1 MSMLAQLVVTG
12 ALIGSVYSLV
22 AVGLTLVW
30 GLMDI
35 INFAHGDFMMISMY
49 TVFWLYALLKWDP
62 LISLPIAALVAAMI
76 GLLTYKLVIKRVLN
90 APGLMALLATFGL
103 SLFIRNFAQFLWS
116 PNYRFVGESILSDKR
131 LIIFDVIVGLPQ
143 LVAAVGSIGMT
154 FAVALFI
161 KKTKF
166 GKAIQATAQS
176 REIAELM
183 GVDTEKVYM
192 FTFALSGICVGVA
205 GTLLS
210 GILPVYPESGAMYG
224 LLAFVIV
231 ALCGFGN
238 IWGAFYAGIMIG
250 FAETIG
256 GFYLGTQF
264 KYAIVFFIY
273 LLVLQFRPKGLFGW

>member
-1 MSMLAQLVVTG
+1 MFLQVILTG

-35 INFAHGDFMMISMY
+35 INFAHGDMMMISMY
-49 TVFWLYALLKWDP
+49 TVFWLYTLLKFDP
-62 LISLPIAALVAAMI
+62 FVSLPISAGITALLGVLI
-76 GLLTYKLVIKRVLN
+76 YKLVIKRVVN

-116 PNYRFVGESILSDKR
+116 PNYRFVGESILSGKR
-131 LIIFDVIVGLPQ
+131 IVLADLIIGLPQ
-143 LVAAVGSIGMT
+143 LVAALGSIVMT
-154 FAVALFI
+154 FLIALFI
-161 KKTKF
+161 KKTKT
-166 GKAIQATAQS
+166 GKAIQATAQG
-176 REIAELM
+176 RDIAELM
-183 GVDTEKVYM
+183 GVNTEKIYAI
-192 FTFALSGICVGVA
+192 TFALSGICVGVA

-210 GILPVYPESGAMYG
+210 GIFPVYPEAGAMYG

-231 ALCGFGN
+231 ALGGFGN
-238 IWGAFYAGIMIG
+238 IWGAFYAGILIG
-250 FAETIG
+250 LTEALG

-264 KYAIVFFIY
+264 KYALAFLIY

>member
-1 MSMLAQLVVTG
+1 MFLQVILTG

-35 INFAHGDFMMISMY
+35 INFAHGDMMMISMY
-49 TVFWLYALLKWDP
+49 TVFWLYTLLKFDP
-62 LISLPIAALVAAMI
+62 FVSLPISAGITALLGVLI
-76 GLLTYKLVIKRVLN
+76 YKFVIKRVVN

-116 PNYRFVGESILSDKR
+116 PNYRFVGESILSGKR
-131 LIIFDVIVGLPQ
+131 IFLADLIIGLPQ
-143 LVAAVGSIGMT
+143 LVAALGSIVMT
-154 FAVALFI
+154 LLIALFI
-161 KKTKF
+161 KKTKT
-166 GKAIQATAQS
+166 GKAIQATAQG
-176 REIAELM
+176 RDIAELM
-183 GVDTEKVYM
+183 GVNTEKIYAI
-192 FTFALSGICVGVA
+192 TFALSGICVGVA

-210 GILPVYPESGAMYG
+210 GIFPVYPEAGAMYG

-231 ALCGFGN
+231 ALGGFGN
-238 IWGAFYAGIMIG
+238 IWGAFYAGILIG
-250 FAETIG
+250 LTEALG

-264 KYAIVFFIY
+264 KYALAFLIY

>member
-1 MSMLAQLVVTG
+1 MFLQVILTG

-35 INFAHGDFMMISMY
+35 INFAHGDMMMISMY
-49 TVFWLYALLKWDP
+49 TVFWLYTLLKFDP
-62 LISLPIAALVAAMI
+62 FVSLPISAGITALLGVLI
-76 GLLTYKLVIKRVLN
+76 YKFVIKRVVN

-116 PNYRFVGESILSDKR
+116 PNYRFVGESILSGKR
-131 LIIFDVIVGLPQ
+131 IFLADLIIGLPQ
-143 LVAAVGSIGMT
+143 LAAALGSIVMT
-154 FAVALFI
+154 FLIALFI
-161 KKTKF
+161 KKTKT
-166 GKAIQATAQS
+166 GKAIQATAQG
-176 REIAELM
+176 RDIAELM
-183 GVDTEKVYM
+183 GVNTEKIYAI
-192 FTFALSGICVGVA
+192 TFALSGICVGVA

-210 GILPVYPESGAMYG
+210 GIFPVYPEAGAMYG

-231 ALCGFGN
+231 ALGGFGN
-238 IWGAFYAGIMIG
+238 IWGAFYAGILIG
-250 FAETIG
+250 LTEALG

-264 KYAIVFFIY
+264 KYALAFLIY